1 MAQEGVKISATF
13 ETKFVD
19 ENFQK
24 GSPNLVTL
32 PPIVPMLFFY
42 FFAAHK
48 SWQKFESRFWTIDES
63 AVCKASDKLVTVQIC
78 FLKFQRT
85 WAKTGLFLLI
95 FVLFTSQI

>member
-48 SWQKFESRFWTIDES
+48 SWQKFESRLWTIDES

-78 FLKFQRT
+78 FL
-85 WAKTGLFLLI
+85 
-95 FVLFTSQI
+95 

>member
-1 MAQEGVKISATF
+1 MGAFLLKSYTFQNGPRRCKNFGYFWNKIF
-13 ETKFVD
+13 D

-78 FLKFQRT
+78 FL
-85 WAKTGLFLLI
+85 
-95 FVLFTSQI
+95 